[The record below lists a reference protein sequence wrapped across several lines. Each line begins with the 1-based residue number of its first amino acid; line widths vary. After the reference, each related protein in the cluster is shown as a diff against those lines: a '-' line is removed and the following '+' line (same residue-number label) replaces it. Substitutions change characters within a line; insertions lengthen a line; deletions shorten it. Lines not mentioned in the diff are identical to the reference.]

1 MSDGQLRAR
10 LDRWLR
16 AAGFDRDWLLIPMA
30 AIVGTLGGLV
40 ALGFDWLVHLSK
52 HSLFETI
59 AEMGERGTKW
69 IIVLFL
75 PALGGLVVGIIQEFI
90 SRQGPSHGVPEVVK
104 ALAKDQGRMPA
115 SMGYFKAFTAAGTL
129 GSGGSAGVEGPIIQI
144 GSVLGSQ
151 VGQLLRVG
159 REHMSTLVGCGA
171 AAGTAA
177 IFNAP
182 IAGVL
187 FVLEV
192 MLRDFS
198 FRTFTPIVI
207 ASVFGTAISQTF
219 HADNTAVFSLPA
231 ALLELDHRF
240 LFQEMPA
247 YIALGILCGLLGV
260 GFAVMMRHGERW
272 WQHAPGPRFLRP
284 AAGGL
289 MLGVLGVIFVYAF
302 SYPMQGHLA
311 PLFFGNGY
319 PVIESLLNPESYQDM
334 TDQTASGPIMQ
345 AAWWLLFITLAFKIL
360 GTMLTICSGGSGGII
375 APSLFLGATLGGG
388 FALMLDGFGL
398 LPGTTP
404 ATYALAGMAGTIAAV
419 IHAPLTAT
427 LLVFEITRDY
437 AVILPMMTVAILS
450 LVVSQL
456 MVPDSIYTAWLRSR
470 GINLGTRSDM
480 TLLRHLTVA
489 DVPLLPCVSIYPADP
504 AERLIGLTGEHHASD
519 FVVRSAEGGYAGMVV
534 GEDLRMS
541 LVEREAIPLMVV
553 AELMRNDLP
562 TVRPEESLDAVM
574 DKFSDHDVASL
585 AVLEGDKVTGMITR
599 SRLMRTYHRALAER
613 G

>member
-10 LDRWLR
+10 LNRWLE
-16 AAGFDRDWLLIPMA
+16 AAGFDRDWLLIPLA

-40 ALGFDWLVHLSK
+40 AVGFDVLVHFSK
-52 HSLFETI
+52 HTLFETI
-59 AEMGERGTKW
+59 AELGEGGYKW
-69 IIVLFL
+69 LIVLFL

-90 SRQGPSHGVPEVVK
+90 SRQGPSHGVPEVVE
-104 ALAKDQGRMPA
+104 ALVKDQGKMPA

-207 ASVFGTAISQTF
+207 ASVFGTAVSQSVT
-219 HADNTAVFSLPA
+219 ADSTTVFSLPP
-231 ALLELDHRF
+231 ALLALNHQF
-240 LFQEMPA
+240 LIQEMPA
-247 YIALGILCGLLGV
+247 YIALGLLCGLLGV
-260 GFAVMMRHGERW
+260 VFGVTMRQGETW
-272 WQHAPGPRFLRP
+272 WHRAPGPRFLRP

-289 MLGVLGVIFVYAF
+289 VLGVMGIVFIYAF
-302 SYPMQGHLA
+302 GFPVDGHLA
-311 PLFFGNGY
+311 PLFYGNGY
-319 PVIESLLNPESYQDM
+319 PIVESMLNPESYQGV
-334 TDQTASGPIMQ
+334 SGDEATGPVIQ
-345 AAWWLLFITLAFKIL
+345 AVWWLLLVTIVFKVV
-360 GTMLTICSGGSGGII
+360 GTMITICSGGSGGII
-375 APSLFLGATLGGG
+375 APSLFMGATLGGG
-388 FALMLDGFGL
+388 FALILDGFGL

-404 ATYALAGMAGTIAAV
+404 ATYALAGMAGMIAAV

-427 LLVFEITRDY
+427 LLVFEVTRDY
-437 AVILPMMTVAILS
+437 SVILPMMTVAILS

-456 MVPDSIYTAWLRSR
+456 LVPDSIYSAWLRAHGVR
-470 GINLGTRSDM
+470 MGVRADM
-480 TLLRHLTVA
+480 TLLRHLTVD
-489 DVPLLPCVSIYPADP
+489 DVPLVPCVSIYPADP
-504 AERLIGLTGEHHASD
+504 AERLIDLTGAHQGSD
-519 FVVRSAEGGYAGMVV
+519 FVVRTAEGGYAGMVV
-534 GEDLRMS
+534 GEDLTMS
-541 LVEREAIPLMVV
+541 LIEREAIPLMVV
-553 AELMRNDLP
+553 AELMRTDMP
-562 TVRPEESLDAVM
+562 TVRPDESLDNVM

-585 AVLEGDKVTGMITR
+585 AVLDEGKVMGMITR
-599 SRLMRTYHRALAER
+599 TRLMKVYHRVLAER